1 MQNEVFPELTLC
13 WITERC
19 SLLIFGH
26 QPKSYLSHFNG
37 EIFTSETCSWQPNS
51 SQRREGVSCSPNHM
65 PSRKISVCRF
75 CVLEFSLQTLSKGE
89 NALAKGK
96 SRPMTASKRSE
107 LIRRLG
113 MLSKLLSASRS
124 NLKRISSRLLSWL
137 AFNLIPQ
144 RCACWTN
151 SELNWKVSQ
160 IFAGKFLD

>member
-51 SQRREGVSCSPNHM
+51 SQRRRVVSCSQNHI
-65 PSRKISVCRF
+65 PSRKICICRF
-75 CVLEFSLQTLSKGE
+75 CVLEFSSRTLPKGE
-89 NALAKGK
+89 NARAKGK

-113 MLSKLLSASRS
+113 MLSKLLSATRS
-124 NLKRISSRLLSWL
+124 NLKRISSRLLSWF
-137 AFNLIPQ
+137 AFNLISWLSAS
-144 RCACWTN
+144 RTN
-151 SELNWKVSQ
+151 SEPNWKVSQ